1 MSAKDELG
9 EDGRG
14 AAPVVRDPWQRLRAL
29 TPARIALGRAGAA
42 LPTDAVLAFDL
53 AQAQARDAVHAAL
66 DVPRLVAEL
75 AAEGWASSVVHSQ
88 AADRA
93 SYLRRPDLGRRLAA
107 AARARLAPPAAD
119 GCELAFVIGDG
130 LSALAAHNH
139 AVALLRATRPLL
151 DPAWRIAPVCVATQ
165 ARVALGDEIGAAL
178 AARLVAVLIGER
190 PGLSAPDSLGVYLT
204 YDPRPGRRDAERNC
218 LSNIRPAG
226 LPIATAARKL
236 AWHLHE
242 ALRRRLTGVALKD
255 ESEKRLSGPWG
266 PTAEGQPEESSE

>member
-1 MSAKDELG
+1 MSAKDERG
-9 EDGRG
+9 GGRSL
-14 AAPVVRDPWQRLRAL
+14 PVVRDPWERLRAL

-75 AAEGWASSVVHSQ
+75 ADDGWASALVRSQ
-88 AADRA
+88 AVDRA
-93 SYLRRPDLGRRLAA
+93 TYLRRPDLGRRLDE
-107 AARARLAPPAAD
+107 AARAQLMPTAG

-130 LSALAAHNH
+130 LSALAVQRH
-139 AVALLRATRPLL
+139 AVALLHATRPLL

-190 PGLSAPDSLGVYLT
+190 PGLSSPDSLGVYLT
-204 YDPRPGRRDAERNC
+204 YDPRPGRSDAERNC

-226 LPIATAARKL
+226 LDVATAARKL

-242 ALRRRLTGVALKD
+242 ALRRKLTGVDLKD
-255 ESEKRLSGPWG
+255 ESERRLSGPED
-266 PTAEGQPEESSE
+266 PTAERQPEERE